1 MLIILYII
9 TAALVLA
16 GFQPLK
22 IAGIFFGICYLPGL
36 TLFALIKKE
45 GLKIEDLILSF
56 PASVGISSL
65 LTLGLLYIGVHV
77 KFIAYI
83 IYGISGFI
91 ILSYVIKYKKSLSL
105 TINLSGGEIRFI
117 IIAFLM
123 TLAFSIP
130 VISERIAISAHGF
143 HHFSMVTRIFNG
155 FFPPEN
161 PGIGG
166 AAIGYQWGYHALVA
180 AISFPANFHPLR
192 VFSVINI
199 MSLFFIFCI
208 AYRSAKSF
216 GIPEGYCYLVPLA
229 LIGLMRSDAGI
240 FYARNLLSGN
250 FHPVQDAA
258 SAPLHLLTSWVG
270 GVSYL
275 DTRLFFMNKFY
286 NANNMPVGICFV
298 FAFFLI
304 LLLLEEEKIR
314 SIQRKI
320 YTALLAPVLIAL
332 AVTYAFFLII
342 PLLFIPVWAGVL
354 FLTNNGSYRDKFGES
369 FRLIAPCAIAA
380 VITAPYLSL
389 ISSGNSVVTAGRSVG
404 EFKFIYLNVQVIRNL
419 IVFLLPSPLI
429 IAGFWFAFKRFSF
442 SRRFLFLLSGT
453 LICLLLSVFLRLN
466 WSNSAKFSFILSFF
480 FAFLFVFSLIHI
492 MPLFSNIW
500 LKRAITVCLIV
511 FLLATP
517 VITEAAYICS
527 PWFRDTT
534 YAFSGRH
541 VVFAQDNLRNGA
553 YTWIRD
559 NTPPDA
565 LLLLPYYATPFAP
578 DGITIAQIFSY
589 RPTALSERS
598 LFVIKDV
605 YAYLRP
611 EYKERVRI
619 REQFFK
625 NPQNTEVKQYIASL
639 NRPVYLLVEEGY
651 DDPLMEGVEF
661 NKVPEYPGA
670 PFVLVYQ
677 NDMQRVYSL
686 QFKK

>member
-1 MLIILYII
+1 MLIILYIL
-9 TAALVLA
+9 TALLVLT
-16 GFQPLK
+16 GFQPLNVT
-22 IAGIFFGICYLPGL
+22 GIFFGICYLPGL
-36 TLFALIKKE
+36 ILFALIKKDS
-45 GLKIEDLILSF
+45 LKIEDIILAF
-56 PASVGISSL
+56 PASIGISSL
-65 LTLGLLYIGVHV
+65 LTLCLLYIGVHV

-91 ILSYVIKYKKSLSL
+91 ILSYVIKYKKFPSL
-105 TINLSGGEIRFI
+105 TIKLSGGETRFI

-123 TLAFSIP
+123 TLVFSIP

-143 HHFSMVTRIFNG
+143 HHFSIVTRIFNG
-155 FFPPEN
+155 IFPPEN
-161 PGIGG
+161 PGLGG
-166 AAIGYQWGYHALVA
+166 TAIGYQWGYHALVA

-199 MSLFFIFCI
+199 MSLFFILCI

-240 FYARNLLSGN
+240 FYARNLFSGS
-250 FHPVQDAA
+250 FPSVQDAA
-258 SAPLHLLTSWVG
+258 SAPLHLLTSWVW

-286 NANNMPVGICFV
+286 NANNMPVGICV
-298 FAFFLI
+298 IFAFFLI
-304 LLLLEEEKIR
+304 LLLLQEEKIK
-314 SIQRKI
+314 SVHRKI

-342 PLLFIPVWAGVL
+342 PLLLVPVWAGVL
-354 FLTNNGSYRDKFGES
+354 FLTNNGSYRDKFRES
-369 FRLIAPCAIAA
+369 FSLIVPCAIAA
-380 VITAPYLSL
+380 IVTAPYLSVIL
-389 ISSGNSVVTAGRSVG
+389 SGNSVITAGRSVG
-404 EFKFIYLNVQVIRNL
+404 EFKFIYLNVQTIRNL

-429 IAGFWFAFKRFSF
+429 IAGFWFAFKRFAF
-442 SRRFLFLLSGT
+442 SGRFLFLLSGT

-492 MPLFSNIW
+492 MSLFSNVW
-500 LKRAITVCLIV
+500 LKRAITGCITV

-534 YAFSGRH
+534 YAFNGRH
-541 VVFAQDNLRNGA
+541 VIFAQDKSRNGA

-559 NTPPDA
+559 NTPPDT
-565 LLLLPYYATPFAP
+565 LLLLPYYATPYAP
-578 DGITIAQIFSY
+578 GGITIAQSFSY

-625 NPQNTEVKQYIASL
+625 NPGNTEVKQYITSL
-639 NRPVYLLVEEGY
+639 DRPVYLLVEEGY
-651 DDPLMEGVEF
+651 EDPLMKGV
-661 NKVPEYPGA
+661 KIDQVPEKPGEE
-670 PFVLVYQ
+670 FLLVFK
-677 NDMQRVYSL
+677 NDRQKVYRI
-686 QFKK
+686 QYNN

>member
-22 IAGIFFGICYLPGL
+22 IAGIFFSICYLPGL
-36 TLFALIKKE
+36 TLFALIKKDA
-45 GLKIEDLILSF
+45 LKIEDMILSF
-56 PASVGISSL
+56 PVSVGISGL

-83 IYGISGFI
+83 IYGITGFI
-91 ILSYVIKYKKSLSL
+91 LLFHVIKYKKSPPL
-105 TINLSGGEIRFI
+105 TISLSGREIRFI
-117 IIAFLM
+117 IIAFLA

-143 HHFSMVTRIFNG
+143 HHLSMVTRIFNG

-161 PGIGG
+161 PGMGG

-192 VFSVINI
+192 VFSTFNV

-208 AYRSAKSF
+208 VYRSAKSF
-216 GIPEGYCYLVPLA
+216 DIPEGYCYLAALA

-240 FYARNLLSGN
+240 FYAWNLFSGS
-250 FHPVQDAA
+250 FPPVQNTA
-258 SAPLHLLTSWVG
+258 SAPLNLLTSWVW

-298 FAFFLI
+298 FALFLI
-304 LLLLEEEKIR
+304 LLLLQEEKIK
-314 SIQRKI
+314 SVHRKI
-320 YTALLAPVLIAL
+320 YTALLAPVLVAL

-342 PLLFIPVWAGVL
+342 PLLLVPVWAGVL

-369 FRLIAPCAIAA
+369 FRLIVPCAIAA
-380 VITAPYLSL
+380 VITVPYLSL
-389 ISSGNSVVTAGRSVG
+389 ISGGNSVVTAGRSVG
-404 EFKFIYLNVQVIRNL
+404 EFKFIYLNVQTIRNL

-429 IAGFWFAFKRFSF
+429 IAGFWFAFKRFAF

-480 FAFLFVFSLIHI
+480 FAFLFVFSLAYIL
-492 MPLFSNIW
+492 PLFSNIW
-500 LKRAITVCLIV
+500 LKRGVTACITV

-534 YAFSGRH
+534 YAFNGRY
-541 VVFAQDNLRNGA
+541 VVFARDKSRNEA

-565 LLLLPYYATPFAP
+565 LLLLNYYATPYAP
-578 DGITIAQIFSY
+578 GGITIAQIFSY
-589 RPTALSERS
+589 RPVALSERS

-605 YAYLRP
+605 YAYLLP
-611 EYKERVRI
+611 EYEERVKI
-619 REQFFK
+619 RKQFFK
-625 NPQNTEVKQYIASL
+625 NPQSAEVKQYVMSL

-651 DDPLMEGVEF
+651 EDPLMKGVEF
-661 NKVPEYPGA
+661 DNVPEYPGL
-670 PFVLVYQ
+670 PFVLVYR
-677 NDMQRVYSL
+677 NDKQRVYRL
-686 QFKK
+686 QFKQ